1 MGATDWFHSSRRDF
15 MEHES
20 GYKSR
25 RSVSIGPR
33 TFGGAVRM
41 ERRLRATWRRSSRRT
56 NVGDI
61 GGRAR
66 GGAVEAAEALAMLTV
81 DTRAQ
86 RSYRRNALI

>member
-1 MGATDWFHSSRRDF
+1 
-15 MEHES
+15 
-20 GYKSR
+20 
-25 RSVSIGPR
+25 
-33 TFGGAVRM
+33 M